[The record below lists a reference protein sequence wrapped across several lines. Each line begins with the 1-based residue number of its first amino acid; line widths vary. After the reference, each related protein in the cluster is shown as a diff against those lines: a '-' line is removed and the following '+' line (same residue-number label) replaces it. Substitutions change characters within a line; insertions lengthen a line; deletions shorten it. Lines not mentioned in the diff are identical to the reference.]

1 MKMLGIKIGANQ
13 PILSPTE
20 RLRGAVDLLHHEG
33 KVEKQDRD
41 MFGGLLDLRE
51 LQVSDVMVH
60 RTEMVMINADL
71 PPEELVREVLA
82 TEYTRI
88 PLWRDKP
95 ENIIGVLHAK
105 DLLRAIRASEG
116 DTASIDVST
125 IALPPWFVPEM
136 RPVSE
141 QLKAFRRRK
150 THFALVVDEYGEVEG
165 MVTLEDILEEIVG
178 DISDEHDVVVAGV
191 RAQPDGSVVVDGS
204 VPIRD
209 LNRAMDWHL
218 PDEEATT
225 VAGLVIHEARSIPE
239 RGQSFTFHGFR
250 FRVLRRER
258 NRITALRI
266 VPVPREAE
274 VEEKK
279 PKRAGTAFCRASAA
293 YCHIIQ
299 MGGGAAGEMSS
310 HASLSGDA
318 SKVPRTS
325 WYFTCLG
332 AVWKWPLQFQ
342 HALFVDLGVLVGNHL
357 FRDHGVEHG
366 VLLDQVLEHGA
377 QFFGRKLIA
386 ERFRYFGVE
395 DGEIVRRH
403 RVVERHQDA
412 FHQHFLGGGAGHVEG
427 ESVDGKRGDQRQNG
441 RSQPRVC
448 PITHRTTPSNGDAPG
463 SVRPPFAWNE
473 HRARDCLTKTKMP
486 PPPRRPSDATDPRF
500 CGTRFNRQA
509 RNHRPVVSP
518 GACALIASAWTEP

>member
-1 MKMLGIKIGANQ
+1 MDWLAFFIVIICLFVSAFFAASETALTGASRGGMLHLSKHGNRDADVVSGLLEMRERLIGALLLGNNAATIGASALATVIFTLWLGDLGVLYATAVMTVVVVIFAEVLPKTIAINAPDRVALMVAR
-13 PILSPTE
+13 PIRVMMYVLGPLLRIVEAIVRLLMRPFGGAIGDNKAVLSPTE

-41 MFGGLLDLRE
+41 MLGGLLDLRE
-51 LQVSDVMVH
+51 LQVSDVMIH
-60 RTEMVMINADL
+60 RTEMTMINADL
-71 PPEELVREVLA
+71 PPEDLVREVLA

-88 PLWRDKP
+88 PLWREKP

-105 DLLRAIRASEG
+105 DLLRAIRDVDG
-116 DTASIDVST
+116 DSSRINAAN

-165 MVTLEDILEEIVG
+165 LVTLEDILEEIVG

-250 FRVLRRER
+250 FRVLGRER

-266 VPVPREAE
+266 
-274 VEEKK
+274 
-279 PKRAGTAFCRASAA
+279 SAA
-293 YCHIIQ
+293 SRD
-299 MGGGAAGEMSS
+299 GEVDKMR
-310 HASLSGDA
+310 
-318 SKVPRTS
+318 SK
-325 WYFTCLG
+325 
-332 AVWKWPLQFQ
+332 
-342 HALFVDLGVLVGNHL
+342 
-357 FRDHGVEHG
+357 
-366 VLLDQVLEHGA
+366 
-377 QFFGRKLIA
+377 GRKPA
-386 ERFRYFGVE
+386 
-395 DGEIVRRH
+395 H
-403 RVVERHQDA
+403 
-412 FHQHFLGGGAGHVEG
+412 
-427 ESVDGKRGDQRQNG
+427 
-441 RSQPRVC
+441 
-448 PITHRTTPSNGDAPG
+448 
-463 SVRPPFAWNE
+463 
-473 HRARDCLTKTKMP
+473 
-486 PPPRRPSDATDPRF
+486 
-500 CGTRFNRQA
+500 
-509 RNHRPVVSP
+509 
-518 GACALIASAWTEP
+518 

>member
-1 MKMLGIKIGANQ
+1 MDWITFSIVILCLMVSAFFAASETALTGASRGSMLRLSKQGNQDASIVSRLSARRDRLIGALLLGNNIANIGASALATGILTAWFGEVGVLYATAVMTVLVVIFAEVLPKTIAINAPDRVALAIARPMRVMMILLGPLVTVVEAVVRLLLKLFAIRANHNQ
-13 PILSPTE
+13 PLLSPFD
-20 RLRGAVDLLHHEG
+20 RLRGAVDLLHSEG

-41 MFGGLLDLRE
+41 MLGGLLDLRE

-71 PPEELVREVLA
+71 PAEELVREVLA

-95 ENIIGVLHAK
+95 ENIVGVLHAK

-116 DTASIDVST
+116 DTSKIDVTT
-125 IALPPWFVPEM
+125 IMLPPWFVPEM

-266 VPVPREAE
+266 VAVPREMEIAE
-274 VEEKK
+274 QK
-279 PKRAGTAFCRASAA
+279 PRRAGKAF
-293 YCHIIQ
+293 
-299 MGGGAAGEMSS
+299 
-310 HASLSGDA
+310 
-318 SKVPRTS
+318 
-325 WYFTCLG
+325 
-332 AVWKWPLQFQ
+332 
-342 HALFVDLGVLVGNHL
+342 
-357 FRDHGVEHG
+357 
-366 VLLDQVLEHGA
+366 
-377 QFFGRKLIA
+377 
-386 ERFRYFGVE
+386 
-395 DGEIVRRH
+395 
-403 RVVERHQDA
+403 
-412 FHQHFLGGGAGHVEG
+412 
-427 ESVDGKRGDQRQNG
+427 
-441 RSQPRVC
+441 
-448 PITHRTTPSNGDAPG
+448 
-463 SVRPPFAWNE
+463 
-473 HRARDCLTKTKMP
+473 
-486 PPPRRPSDATDPRF
+486 
-500 CGTRFNRQA
+500 
-509 RNHRPVVSP
+509 
-518 GACALIASAWTEP
+518 

>member
-1 MKMLGIKIGANQ
+1 MGWLTFSIMVALLGASAFFAMGETALTGASRASMLRLSKQGNRDAELVFRLFGMRERLIGALLLGNNIANIGASALATGIFTAWFGEVGVLYSTAVMTVVVVIFAEVLPKTIAINAPERISLLVARPMRATIFVLGPLLIVIEIVVRVLMKLIGIKIGANQ
-13 PILSPTE
+13 PILSPIE
-20 RLRGAVDLLHHEG
+20 RLRGAVDLLHSEG

-71 PPEELVREVLA
+71 QPEDLVREVLA

-88 PLWRDKP
+88 PLWRGKP

-105 DLLRAIRASEG
+105 DLLRAIRAADG
-116 DTASIDVST
+116 DTSKIDVST

-191 RAQPDGSVVVDGS
+191 RGQPDGSVVVDGS

-266 VPVPREAE
+266 VPVAREAD

-279 PKRAGTAFCRASAA
+279 PKRAGTAF
-293 YCHIIQ
+293 
-299 MGGGAAGEMSS
+299 
-310 HASLSGDA
+310 
-318 SKVPRTS
+318 
-325 WYFTCLG
+325 
-332 AVWKWPLQFQ
+332 
-342 HALFVDLGVLVGNHL
+342 
-357 FRDHGVEHG
+357 
-366 VLLDQVLEHGA
+366 
-377 QFFGRKLIA
+377 
-386 ERFRYFGVE
+386 
-395 DGEIVRRH
+395 
-403 RVVERHQDA
+403 
-412 FHQHFLGGGAGHVEG
+412 
-427 ESVDGKRGDQRQNG
+427 
-441 RSQPRVC
+441 
-448 PITHRTTPSNGDAPG
+448 
-463 SVRPPFAWNE
+463 
-473 HRARDCLTKTKMP
+473 
-486 PPPRRPSDATDPRF
+486 
-500 CGTRFNRQA
+500 
-509 RNHRPVVSP
+509 
-518 GACALIASAWTEP
+518 

>member
-1 MKMLGIKIGANQ
+1 MQSDIGVMDWITFSVVVVLLAASGFFALSETALTGASRASMLRLSKQGNRDADVVSSLFEMRERLIGALLLGNNIANIGASALATGILTAWFGDVGVLYATGVMTVLVVIFAEVLPKTIAINAPDRVSLLVARPMRVTIFVLGPLLTVIEAVVRVLMRLIGFKVGANQ
-13 PILSPTE
+13 PILSPIE

-60 RTEMVMINADL
+60 RTEMVMVNADL

-82 TEYTRI
+82 SEYTRI
-88 PLWRDKP
+88 PLWRETP

-116 DTASIDVST
+116 DMSRIDVSS

-136 RPVSE
+136 RSVSE

-165 MVTLEDILEEIVG
+165 IVTLEDILEEIVG
-178 DISDEHDVVVAGV
+178 DISDEQDVQVAGV
-191 RAQPDGSVVVDGS
+191 RLQPDGSVVVDGS

-209 LNRAMDWHL
+209 LNRAMDWAL

-266 VPVPREAE
+266 VPVPRGEQEEAR
-274 VEEKK
+274 
-279 PKRAGTAFCRASAA
+279 PRRAGTAF
-293 YCHIIQ
+293 
-299 MGGGAAGEMSS
+299 
-310 HASLSGDA
+310 
-318 SKVPRTS
+318 
-325 WYFTCLG
+325 
-332 AVWKWPLQFQ
+332 
-342 HALFVDLGVLVGNHL
+342 
-357 FRDHGVEHG
+357 
-366 VLLDQVLEHGA
+366 
-377 QFFGRKLIA
+377 
-386 ERFRYFGVE
+386 
-395 DGEIVRRH
+395 
-403 RVVERHQDA
+403 
-412 FHQHFLGGGAGHVEG
+412 
-427 ESVDGKRGDQRQNG
+427 
-441 RSQPRVC
+441 
-448 PITHRTTPSNGDAPG
+448 
-463 SVRPPFAWNE
+463 
-473 HRARDCLTKTKMP
+473 
-486 PPPRRPSDATDPRF
+486 
-500 CGTRFNRQA
+500 
-509 RNHRPVVSP
+509 
-518 GACALIASAWTEP
+518 

>member
-1 MKMLGIKIGANQ
+1 MDWLAFSIVIACLLVSAFFAASETALTGASSASMLRLSKHGNRDAGVVSSLFAMRERLIGALLLGNNIANIGASALATGIFTVWFGPVGVLYATGVMTVTVVIFAEVLPKTIAINAPDRVSLLVARPMKLMVYLLGPLLTVIEAIVRLLTKLLGIEIGVNQ
-13 PILSPTE
+13 PILSPIE

-33 KVEKQDRD
+33 KVEKHDRD

-105 DLLRAIRASEG
+105 DLLRAIRAADGHTS
-116 DTASIDVST
+116 AIDVSA

-209 LNRAMDWHL
+209 LNRAMDWRL
-218 PDEEATT
+218 PDQEATT

-266 VPVPREAE
+266 VAVPREAE
-274 VEEKK
+274 IEETK
-279 PKRAGTAFCRASAA
+279 PRRAGTAF
-293 YCHIIQ
+293 
-299 MGGGAAGEMSS
+299 
-310 HASLSGDA
+310 
-318 SKVPRTS
+318 
-325 WYFTCLG
+325 
-332 AVWKWPLQFQ
+332 
-342 HALFVDLGVLVGNHL
+342 
-357 FRDHGVEHG
+357 
-366 VLLDQVLEHGA
+366 
-377 QFFGRKLIA
+377 
-386 ERFRYFGVE
+386 
-395 DGEIVRRH
+395 
-403 RVVERHQDA
+403 
-412 FHQHFLGGGAGHVEG
+412 
-427 ESVDGKRGDQRQNG
+427 
-441 RSQPRVC
+441 
-448 PITHRTTPSNGDAPG
+448 
-463 SVRPPFAWNE
+463 
-473 HRARDCLTKTKMP
+473 
-486 PPPRRPSDATDPRF
+486 
-500 CGTRFNRQA
+500 
-509 RNHRPVVSP
+509 
-518 GACALIASAWTEP
+518 

>member
-1 MKMLGIKIGANQ
+1 MGHWFTLSIVFGCLLVSAFFAASETALTGASRGSMLRLSKQGNRDAAIVTRLSARRERLIGALLLGNNIANIGASALATGILTSWFGDVGVLYATALMTGLVVIFAEVLPKTIAFNAPDRMALLVARPMNVTVIVLGPLLTVVEKIVRALMRLIGINIEHNQ
-13 PILSPTE
+13 PILSPIE

-51 LQVSDVMVH
+51 LPVSDVMVH

-71 PPEELVREVLA
+71 PAEELVREVLA

-116 DTASIDVST
+116 DTSKIDVTT
-125 IALPPWFVPEM
+125 IMLPPWFVPEM

-266 VPVPREAE
+266 VALPRETE
-274 VEEKK
+274 LPERK
-279 PKRAGTAFCRASAA
+279 PRRAGKSF
-293 YCHIIQ
+293 
-299 MGGGAAGEMSS
+299 
-310 HASLSGDA
+310 
-318 SKVPRTS
+318 
-325 WYFTCLG
+325 
-332 AVWKWPLQFQ
+332 
-342 HALFVDLGVLVGNHL
+342 
-357 FRDHGVEHG
+357 
-366 VLLDQVLEHGA
+366 
-377 QFFGRKLIA
+377 
-386 ERFRYFGVE
+386 
-395 DGEIVRRH
+395 
-403 RVVERHQDA
+403 
-412 FHQHFLGGGAGHVEG
+412 
-427 ESVDGKRGDQRQNG
+427 
-441 RSQPRVC
+441 
-448 PITHRTTPSNGDAPG
+448 
-463 SVRPPFAWNE
+463 
-473 HRARDCLTKTKMP
+473 
-486 PPPRRPSDATDPRF
+486 
-500 CGTRFNRQA
+500 
-509 RNHRPVVSP
+509 
-518 GACALIASAWTEP
+518 

>member
-1 MKMLGIKIGANQ
+1 MDWFTISIVVAFLLVSAFFAASETALTGASRASMLRLSKQGNRDAGIVSSLLALRQRLIGALLLGNNIANIGASALATGLFTAWFGEVGVLYATGVMTVMVVIFSEVLPKTIAINAPDRVALLVARPMKLMMYLLGPLVTVVEAIVRLLMKMLGVKLGANQ
-13 PILSPTE
+13 SILSPFE
-20 RLRGAVDLLHHEG
+20 RLRGAVDLLHSEG

-60 RTEMVMINADL
+60 RTEMVTINADL
-71 PPEELVREVLA
+71 PPEDLVREVLA

-105 DLLRAIRASEG
+105 DLLRAIRAADG
-116 DTASIDVST
+116 DSSRIDVST

-191 RAQPDGSVVVDGS
+191 RGQPDGSVVVDGS

-266 VPVPREAE
+266 VPVPRGEAD

-279 PKRAGTAFCRASAA
+279 PKRAGTSF
-293 YCHIIQ
+293 
-299 MGGGAAGEMSS
+299 
-310 HASLSGDA
+310 
-318 SKVPRTS
+318 
-325 WYFTCLG
+325 
-332 AVWKWPLQFQ
+332 
-342 HALFVDLGVLVGNHL
+342 
-357 FRDHGVEHG
+357 
-366 VLLDQVLEHGA
+366 
-377 QFFGRKLIA
+377 
-386 ERFRYFGVE
+386 
-395 DGEIVRRH
+395 
-403 RVVERHQDA
+403 
-412 FHQHFLGGGAGHVEG
+412 
-427 ESVDGKRGDQRQNG
+427 
-441 RSQPRVC
+441 
-448 PITHRTTPSNGDAPG
+448 
-463 SVRPPFAWNE
+463 
-473 HRARDCLTKTKMP
+473 
-486 PPPRRPSDATDPRF
+486 
-500 CGTRFNRQA
+500 
-509 RNHRPVVSP
+509 
-518 GACALIASAWTEP
+518 